1 MSLQADGLDVP
12 DAQVEAH
19 HFENLRLG
27 GAEEDAAA
35 ATFAPL
41 LNARQAGAA
50 TVYAYGDALVATLF
64 RVRFHADCRARR
76 RQND

>member
-12 DAQVEAH
+12 DSQVEAH
-19 HFENLRLG
+19 QFENLRLG

-35 ATFAPL
+35 AKFASL

-50 TVYAYGDALVATLF
+50 TVYVYGIAAGVTS
-64 RVRFHADCRARR
+64 R
-76 RQND
+76 